1 MHLEHLLDQLSVWVW
16 FDAMG
21 RRNGTVR
28 FSMGEAADEDQKS
41 HPERSVW
48 LKDRKRKVL
57 FPRGTA
63 VV

>member
-1 MHLEHLLDQLSVWVW
+1 
-16 FDAMG
+16 MG

-41 HPERSVW
+41 HPEWSVW